1 MNITRLVVVLGAA
14 SSLVMAVDQ
23 PVARPEQSKVNVSAP
38 VRSDLKIVVVDTNQ
52 LVAKTQQGNEGRN
65 KLEQKQVQLRQDI
78 QREGQK
84 IERSTT
90 EYNNKKTTLSDAAR
104 KEEETKLLRMR
115 GDYERM
121 VQAFEEEL
129 KLLASQEQEL
139 LIKAIVESA
148 KEYAIANR
156 VDMVVDKASGSV
168 IYSSDKADCTSDLAR
183 IMDKNYDHALQLAKN
198 KEKETTQLAAKT
210 TGKKP
215 ATAAAA
221 A

>member
-1 MNITRLVVVLGAA
+1 MNKTCLMLVLSLGAT
-14 SSLVMAVDQ
+14 SSLVMAEQ
-23 PVARPEQSKVNVSAP
+23 PVARPEQSRINTTTT
-38 VRSDLKIVVVDTNQ
+38 VRSDIKIAVVDTNQ
-52 LVAKTQQGNEGRN
+52 LVNKTQQGNEGRN

-84 IERSTT
+84 IERAST
-90 EYNNKKTTLSDAAR
+90 EYNSKKSTMTDSAR

-148 KEYAIANR
+148 KEYALANR
-156 VDMVVDKASGSV
+156 IDMVIDKASGSV
-168 IYSSDKADCTSDLAR
+168 IYSSDKADCTADLAK
-183 IMDKNYDHALQLAKN
+183 IMDKNYDHTLQLAKN
-198 KEKETTQLAAKT
+198 KEKETTQLAAKA
-210 TGKKP
+210 TGKK
-215 ATAAAA
+215 TA
-221 A
+221 

>member
-1 MNITRLVVVLGAA
+1 MNKTCLMLLLSLGVA
-14 SSLVMAVDQ
+14 SSLVIADQ
-23 PVARPEQSKVNVSAP
+23 PVARPEQSKMNLTTA
-38 VRSDLKIVVVDTNQ
+38 VRSDIKIAVVDTNQ
-52 LVAKTQQGNEGRN
+52 LVSKTQQGNEGRN

-84 IERSTT
+84 IERAST
-90 EYNNKKTTLSDAAR
+90 EYNSKKSTMTDSAR

-148 KEYAIANR
+148 KEYALANR
-156 VDMVVDKASGSV
+156 IDMVIDKASGSV
-168 IYSSDKADCTSDLAR
+168 IYSSDKADCTADLAK
-183 IMDKNYDHALQLAKN
+183 IMDKNYDQALQIAKN
-198 KEKETTQLAAKT
+198 KEKETTQLAAKA
-210 TGKKP
+210 TGKK
-215 ATAAAA
+215 TA
-221 A
+221 

>member
-1 MNITRLVVVLGAA
+1 MNLTTA
-14 SSLVMAVDQ
+14 
-23 PVARPEQSKVNVSAP
+23 
-38 VRSDLKIVVVDTNQ
+38 VRSDIKIAVVDTNQ
-52 LVAKTQQGNEGRN
+52 LVSKTQQGNEGRN

-84 IERSTT
+84 IERAST
-90 EYNNKKTTLSDAAR
+90 EYNSKKSTMTDSAR

-148 KEYAIANR
+148 KEYALANR
-156 VDMVVDKASGSV
+156 IDMVIDKASGSV
-168 IYSSDKADCTSDLAR
+168 IYSSDKADCTADLAK
-183 IMDKNYDHALQLAKN
+183 IMDKNYDQALQIAKN
-198 KEKETTQLAAKT
+198 KEKETTQLAAKA
-210 TGKKP
+210 TGKK
-215 ATAAAA
+215 TA
-221 A
+221 